1 MNGKMTRFFLT
12 FLAVLT
18 ALLWVSRVRAIEVS
32 DEAFAN
38 AATHIQGICCDED
51 AVYLVSANAI
61 FKVDWTGKLLCWRE
75 APWHSGDPALHN
87 GKLYVSMSCEEHIGL
102 FEYDT
107 DLNLL
112 RKIDLTESRGT
123 DGVTFL
129 GDHLFLGGP
138 STGEEHSVD
147 RVAEYDADFNFVAEY
162 KIDFGASI
170 HYGTQ
175 TAAAWNDSIIFGFYR
190 KDPTVTYN
198 TLRVDRQM
206 NVLDRY
212 ELDVSTGIDLAPASR
227 QGDDPSR
234 PRFLVCRSEGEG
246 KNLVIDL
253 RWYELRDGAFHEIP
267 EPAAKK

>member
-1 MNGKMTRFFLT
+1 MNDKIARFFPM
-12 FLAVLT
+12 FLMVLT
-18 ALLWVSRVRAIEVS
+18 VLLCVSRACAIEVS

-38 AATHIQGICCDED
+38 ASTHIQGICCDED
-51 AVYLVSANAI
+51 AIYLVSANAI
-61 FKVDWTGKLLCWRE
+61 FKIDWTGRLLCWTN
-75 APWHSGDPALHN
+75 APVHSGDPALHG
-87 GKLYVSMSCEEHIGL
+87 GKLYVSMSSSEGIGL
-102 FEYDT
+102 YEYDT

-112 RKIDLTESRGT
+112 RKIDLAESHGT

-129 GDHLFLGGP
+129 NDHLFIGGP
-138 STGEEHSVD
+138 STWEDHTID

-162 KIDFGASI
+162 KIDFGAKI
-170 HYGTQ
+170 ICGTQ
-175 TAAAWNDSIIFGFYR
+175 TAAAWNDSLIFGFYR
-190 KDPTVTYN
+190 NDPTVTYN

-212 ELDVSTGIDLAPASR
+212 ELDVSTGIDLVPASR

-253 RWYELRDGAFHEIP
+253 RWYELRDGKFHDIP